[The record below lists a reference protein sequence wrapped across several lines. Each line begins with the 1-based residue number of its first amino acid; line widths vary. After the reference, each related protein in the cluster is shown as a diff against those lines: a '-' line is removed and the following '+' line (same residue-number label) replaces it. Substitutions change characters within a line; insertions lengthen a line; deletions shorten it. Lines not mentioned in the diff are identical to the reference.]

1 MGAAACDGEGM
12 RRGGGEKERDLGREK
27 KKERDLGRENA
38 REFDCVPLLLL
49 KLLKAGAD
57 VHTQALNPGP

>member
-12 RRGGGEKERDLGREK
+12 RRGGGEKERDLGRE
-27 KKERDLGRENA
+27 NA
-38 REFDCVPLLLL
+38 REFDCVPLLL

-57 VHTQALNPGP
+57 VHTQALNPGPSTKP

>member
-1 MGAAACDGEGM
+1 LGEFVLGAAACDGEGM
-12 RRGGGEKERDLGREK
+12 RSEGRGEERE
-27 KKERDLGRENA
+27 LGRENA
-38 REFDCVPLLLL
+38 RDFVCVPLLL